1 MAATTMVLAVDPVLA
16 MIGQI
21 AALVICLFALVFI
34 VITVAFNLAMGF
46 AMSFLEEKVQ
56 LIKMLRPF
64 VDSVNTTSKAA
75 ERGIAPAEDKPAPA
89 RIAGQ
94 LPLRVNQA
102 DQKVDQVSNRVANVV
117 IEFRARTIQAKTMA
131 KAFFLPGLLN
141 RQESK
146 TIDDETIVNE
156 GGQQFTSPGY
166 RTLVSERPE
175 VLPGHGPHSE
185 APVQEQI
192 VRPRR

>member
-1 MAATTMVLAVDPVLA
+1 MAATTMVLAVDPILA
-16 MIGQI
+16 MLGQI

-34 VITVAFNLAMGF
+34 VITVVFNLAMGF

-75 ERGIAPAEDKPAPA
+75 EHGIAPPKDKPAPA

-102 DQKVDQVSNRVANVV
+102 DKTVDQVSDRVANAV
-117 IEFRARTIQAKTMA
+117 IEFRARTIQAKAMA
-131 KAFFLPGLLN
+131 KAFFLPGLMN
-141 RQESK
+141 REERT
-146 TIDDETIVNE
+146 TIDGETIVNE
-156 GGQQFTSPGY
+156 RGQQFTSPGY

-175 VLPGHGPHSE
+175 VLPGHGPQSE

-192 VRPRR
+192 VRQRR